1 DADGPEKTKKKSKE
15 KSKKHKKRS
24 HSSSSSEN
32 SEESAEEG
40 MLELQSIYGLPN
52 KEYQRNPRQAR
63 AEDLT
68 AKQIAVAI
76 TNITSVVTSNDIMD
90 MGGDAESLLMQ
101 NSNRFKKL
109 KNKEGEP
116 EAINQARAA
125 SMRWKKRLGKTK
137 MSKEELNQKIETE
150 MTQLKQETRS

>member
-1 DADGPEKTKKKSKE
+1 
-15 KSKKHKKRS
+15 
-24 HSSSSSEN
+24 
-32 SEESAEEG
+32 

-90 MGGDAESLLMQ
+90 MGGDAASSL
-101 NSNRFKKL
+101 
-109 KNKEGEP
+109 GY
-116 EAINQARAA
+116 
-125 SMRWKKRLGKTK
+125 
-137 MSKEELNQKIETE
+137 
-150 MTQLKQETRS
+150 